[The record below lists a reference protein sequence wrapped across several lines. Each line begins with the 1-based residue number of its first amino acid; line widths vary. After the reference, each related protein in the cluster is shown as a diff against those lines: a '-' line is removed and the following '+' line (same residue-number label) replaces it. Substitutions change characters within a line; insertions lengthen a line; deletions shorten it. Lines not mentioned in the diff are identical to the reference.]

1 MGMLCFGRRV
11 ACMNAG
17 TWNNGKGNDR
27 WSQSGLVHVSDKYPN
42 HTYQLSLSG
51 MRYHSTKNLESFFL
65 GVLVLI
71 FFFPLPF
78 SLFPLVCLGLCFS
91 FPCSSCLLTFS
102 KKKRLG
108 VSLEKKNGCRMVS
121 SELVWWWCRWM
132 FSDRGYLYRVHD
144 FSEFL
149 CFGTGIIIG
158 IAIRIT
164 SHRILQVT

>member
-27 WSQSGLVHVSDKYPN
+27 WSQSGLVHVSDKYPD
-42 HTYQLSLSG
+42 HTYQLSG
-51 MRYHSTKNLESFFL
+51 MRYHNTKISNPSSLESWSL
-65 GVLVLI
+65 YSS
-71 FFFPLPF
+71 
-78 SLFPLVCLGLCFS
+78 SLFPFLSSLSCAWTCAFLFLVPRAFWLFR
-91 FPCSSCLLTFS
+91 